1 MSLSRAADTRIGAL
15 LAVLLLAL
23 NVAAVSSK
31 LGFVHKPKQVKEYD
45 HWRYVEMARGAEGR
59 PALQKEPPYCFRL
72 AVPAL
77 VRGLSRLGLSVNAGF
92 FLVTNAV
99 LLGFLLLLWLHLG
112 DLGFAL
118 PLRVTGLLVVGF
130 TQGAVRWFEYQYWMT
145 DPAALFLVMLAFF
158 LLEREKRGAVLA
170 ASLLA
175 SFVRETYILV
185 YPYALLRDLRTGR
198 GLRAA
203 VVRTATIAALPFAAL
218 VAVRRLVAPNQPDD
232 FVSGIV
238 DSMTFRWNHLLD
250 NQPYVITLG
259 AFGVLVPLVL
269 LFPARLPRLA
279 RRHFDR
285 ALYVVSVY
293 ATLVISNNNERPL
306 SYALPALVP
315 AALYGLRTFLA
326 ETRLPVVPVLGLV
339 VALQALFWSG
349 QRWAEMGMSIY
360 QPVNWVTVVAMA
372 AFWLAAQV
380 ALRPRPGGRPRSRD
394 LELAAAV
401 AGDRH
406 VGRGAGRVLPR
417 ALGDDQELLVR
428 VVAAAGRRVALGGA
442 RLAVPVPG
450 RTPPSGVERLADR
463 HPVAVRRIRLALAP
477 HDAEGPAKAHCP
489 LAVAVH
495 VDHEGPRVEGLPEA
509 PLALVDLH
517 PDAVERR
524 RGGVAGERRRGGGRS
539 RGRRDRRRGL
549 RRRRGRAAATH
560 GRGER
565 GRGHQKARGTAE
577 RPGLGHRI
585 DPRSPCGGA
594 AETGATNQSMER

>member
-1 MSLSRAADTRIGAL
+1 MSLSRAADTRVGAL

-99 LLGFLLLLWLHLG
+99 LLGFLLLLWLHLR

-170 ASLLA
+170 TSVLA

-185 YPYALLRDLRTGR
+185 YPYAFLRDLRTGR

-203 VVRTATIAALPFAAL
+203 VVRTAAIAALPFAAL

-238 DSMTFRWNHLLD
+238 DSTAFRWNHLLD

-269 LFPARLPRLA
+269 LFPARLPGLA

-339 VALQALFWSG
+339 VALQALFWWG

-372 AFWLAAQV
+372 ALWLVAQGARV
-380 ALRPRPGGRPRSRD
+380 RARPERGPGGPT
-394 LELAAAV
+394 
-401 AGDRH
+401 
-406 VGRGAGRVLPR
+406 LPY
-417 ALGDDQELLVR
+417 
-428 VVAAAGRRVALGGA
+428 
-442 RLAVPVPG
+442 
-450 RTPPSGVERLADR
+450 
-463 HPVAVRRIRLALAP
+463 
-477 HDAEGPAKAHCP
+477 GP
-489 LAVAVH
+489 
-495 VDHEGPRVEGLPEA
+495 
-509 PLALVDLH
+509 
-517 PDAVERR
+517 
-524 RGGVAGERRRGGGRS
+524 
-539 RGRRDRRRGL
+539 
-549 RRRRGRAAATH
+549 
-560 GRGER
+560 
-565 GRGHQKARGTAE
+565 
-577 RPGLGHRI
+577 
-585 DPRSPCGGA
+585 
-594 AETGATNQSMER
+594 